1 MKFQQK
7 LTIITATVNGRLFET
22 GEHAFNEVVIKT
34 NLLLPLSYII
44 DRLTLV
50 TLPLVILNYSKWSF
64 LLLLLLLL
72 PRFLGFF

>member
-34 NLLLPLSYII
+34 
-44 DRLTLV
+44 LTCYYHQ
-50 TLPLVILNYSKWSF
+50 VIL
-64 LLLLLLLL
+64 LI
-72 PRFLGFF
+72 G